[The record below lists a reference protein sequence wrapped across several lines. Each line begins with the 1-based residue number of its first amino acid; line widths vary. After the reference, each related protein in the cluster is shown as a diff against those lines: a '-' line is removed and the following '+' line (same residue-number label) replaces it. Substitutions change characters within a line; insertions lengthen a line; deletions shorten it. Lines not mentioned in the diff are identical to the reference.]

1 MRFPSVSIWPKI
13 DDSARCPCLSGA
25 VYGEC
30 CGAFHRGE
38 ALAPTAERLM
48 RSRYSAYVLG
58 DASYLLATW
67 HPSTRPRT
75 LELDPAMRWYL
86 LDIVRTSRG
95 GILDVSGTVE
105 FRAKYRLGSDVG
117 EQHENS
123 RFTRHDRHWYYVDAL

>member
-1 MRFPSVSIWPKI
+1 MRFPSVSIWPEI

-30 CGAFHRGE
+30 CGPFHRGE

-58 DASYLLATW
+58 DAAYLLATW
-67 HPSTRPRT
+67 HPTTRPAT
-75 LELDPAMRWYL
+75 LELDPGMRWYL
-86 LDIVRTSRG
+86 LDIVGTSKG
-95 GILDVSGTVE
+95 GLLDTSGTVE
-105 FRAKYRLGSDVG
+105 FRARYRLASGAG

-123 RFTRHDRHWYYVDAL
+123 RFTREDRRWYYVDAS